1 MECGGKVVGVK
12 RALISYDYIA
22 GMLDGDVIFISIYL
36 MIIYKTNDY
45 VFD

>member
-1 MECGGKVVGVK
+1 MECGGKVAGVK
-12 RALISYDYIA
+12 RALTSYDYIA
-22 GMLDGDVIFISIYL
+22 GMLDGDVILISIYL